1 MLGRAVNTRTA
12 LLLLLCCS
20 RWSTALDGDARATA
34 GAGDKAAAAAAAA
47 AAAQAS
53 SAHECQNVLFVNFQ
67 GDQQIRFAL
76 SRDGFHYTPLLN
88 NTVVPGFTDGNEAT
102 SLRDPYLNW
111 DPKSQ
116 LYRMVATDGHR
127 FGHDAQIWYWESKD
141 LLTCACT
148 GPAFPSIRGPR
159 LSS

>member
-12 LLLLLCCS
+12 LLLLVLCCS
-20 RWSTALDGDARATA
+20 RSSTALDGYARSTV
-34 GAGDKAAAAAAAA
+34 GAV
-47 AAAQAS
+47 
-53 SAHECQNVLFVNFQ
+53 HECQNVLFVNFQ

-88 NTVVPGFTDGNEAT
+88 NTVVPGFTDGNEVT

-116 LYRMVATDGHR
+116 LYRMVATDGHK

-141 LLTCACT
+141 LLTCGCT
-148 GPAFPSIRGPR
+148 GPAFPSMYEAQDFHPD
-159 LSS
+159 

>member
-1 MLGRAVNTRTA
+1 MLGRAVNTTTA
-12 LLLLLCCS
+12 LLVLVLCCS
-20 RWSTALDGDARATA
+20 RSSTALDGDARSTV
-34 GAGDKAAAAAAAA
+34 GAAAAAR
-47 AAAQAS
+47 QAS
-53 SAHECQNVLFVNFQ
+53 SAHACQNVLFVNFQ

-88 NTVVPGFTDGNEAT
+88 NTVVPGFTDDNEVT

-116 LYRMVATDGHR
+116 LYRMVATDGHK

-148 GPAFPSIRGPR
+148 GTAFPSMYGAQDSHPD
-159 LSS
+159 

>member
-1 MLGRAVNTRTA
+1 MDGYGRSTVGAV
-12 LLLLLCCS
+12 
-20 RWSTALDGDARATA
+20 
-34 GAGDKAAAAAAAA
+34 
-47 AAAQAS
+47 
-53 SAHECQNVLFVNFQ
+53 HECQNVLFVNFQ

-88 NTVVPGFTDGNEAT
+88 NTVVPGFTDGNEVT

-116 LYRMVATDGHR
+116 LYRMVATDGHK

-141 LLTCACT
+141 LLTCGCT
-148 GPAFPSIRGPR
+148 GPAFPFMYEAQDFHPD
-159 LSS
+159 